1 MNALEVFE
9 FDHDARVAREYLDLV
24 GRVHAD
30 DPEWIAPLSKA
41 TRTQLKSTH
50 PFYHRPG
57 NRYRGFGLRRGATLV
72 GHVLATVNKDLATPG
87 GKIGALGFLEVEPD
101 YELFCKLLD
110 PAISWLRSEADVQQI
125 WATMNFDIWHSYRV
139 MTRGFDK
146 PAFFGEP
153 RNGPW
158 LPKYFEQLGFS
169 VRKRWVSVTACR
181 EFLIGRAPDFR
192 PQFESALADGYVFE
206 HLRLKDVEELA
217 NLGGALS
224 TAVEE
229 FDGYT
234 PISRHEFDAL
244 VGAYLRFTGTEL
256 TTVLRAPDGAFA
268 GFNIAF
274 PDPSE
279 ALHKL
284 AGRDDWLNRLRLLR
298 RPQPHRALQY
308 MIGVQPEV
316 RAHRPGLGRA
326 MLYRTLQLI
335 LEGGYESTIFALTAE
350 DSPAR
355 YFAVDQIGAAEREY
369 ALYQLGC

>member
-1 MNALEVFE
+1 MTALEVIE
-9 FDHDARVAREYLDLV
+9 FDHDPHVAREYLNLV
-24 GRVHAD
+24 SRVHAN
-30 DPEWIAPLSKA
+30 DPKWIAPLKRA
-41 TRTQLKSTH
+41 TRAQLAPTYS
-50 PFYHRPG
+50 FYRTPE
-57 NRYRGFGLRRGATLV
+57 NRYRGFALRRGGTLV
-72 GHVLATVNKDLATPG
+72 GHVLAIVNTNLVTPG
-87 GKIGALGFLEVEPD
+87 GKVGALGFLEVEPD
-101 YELFCKLLD
+101 YELFRKLLD
-110 PAISWLRSEADVQQI
+110 PAISWLRSTAHVQQI

-139 MTRGFDK
+139 MTRGFDQ

-158 LPKYFEQLGFS
+158 LPKYLEQLGFS
-169 VRKRWVSVTACR
+169 VSKRWVSVTTSR
-181 EFLIGRAPDFR
+181 EFLIGRAPHFR

-206 HLRLKDVEELA
+206 RLRLKDAEELA
-217 NLGGALS
+217 DLC
-224 TAVEE
+224 TAVSMTLEE

-256 TTVLRAPDGAFA
+256 ATVLRTPDGAFA

-298 RPQPHRALQY
+298 RPTPHRALQY
-308 MIGVQPEV
+308 MIGVLPEI
-316 RAHRPGLGRA
+316 RAARPGLGRA
-326 MLYRTLQLI
+326 LLYRTLQLI
-335 LEGGYESTIFALTAE
+335 LEGGYESTIFALLAE

-355 YFAVDQIGAAEREY
+355 HFAMDQVEIAEREY
-369 ALYQLGC
+369 ALYQLGG